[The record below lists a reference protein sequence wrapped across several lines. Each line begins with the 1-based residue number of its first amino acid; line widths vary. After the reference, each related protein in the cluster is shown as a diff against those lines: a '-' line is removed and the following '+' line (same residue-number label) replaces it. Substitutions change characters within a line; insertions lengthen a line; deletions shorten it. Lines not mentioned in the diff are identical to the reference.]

1 MGYDTTVQRKLK
13 AIPSVNSFEDLLSAL
28 AISEL
33 DKQILRMHYIEEK
46 DFQLIADTLGYS
58 ESWVRKRH
66 YRALTKV
73 RKLLA

>member
-1 MGYDTTVQRKLK
+1 MGYDTSVQKKLK

-28 AISEL
+28 AVSEL

-46 DFQLIADTLGYS
+46 DFQFIADMLGYS
-58 ESWVRKRH
+58 ESWIRKRH
-66 YRALTKV
+66 YKALHKV